1 MTGTMTDIP
10 GYTLLRPI
18 GRGGMASVY
27 LAVQQSLGREVALK
41 LLVPQQDADGSSAE
55 RFLREARIAASL
67 HHPNIVPIHDFGV
80 HEGTAYIAMAYET
93 GGTIAPLPG
102 EKLAPRDALRLVR
115 DVASALEYAHARGVV
130 HRDIKPENIL
140 RREDGGAMLS
150 DFGIA
155 RLIEGG
161 SVLTTEGTSVG
172 TPHYM
177 SPEQLRGDK
186 VDGRSDLYSLGVVLW
201 QLLTGE
207 LPYVGTDG
215 WAIGTQHLNADIPR
229 LPAALAHL
237 QPLVDALLAKKAESR
252 LQGGGELVQRIDA
265 LLSGQVTP
273 DTAPT
278 VAVQGARRRR
288 EDSEPAP
295 LNPSPVPP
303 GRVLG
308 FVAFALLVPLAFFG
322 WRQFVRTPHPR
333 PAAAAIAPPVA
344 AHAAPTAAV
353 ASTTSIAVLPLE
365 DLSVGHD
372 QGYFSDGMA
381 EELQSRL
388 AQVPGLMVAG
398 RTSSMSF
405 KGKEAT
411 IAQVGKAL
419 DVGNVLEG
427 SVRKDGERLRVTM
440 RLSNV
445 GTGYQTWTQ
454 TYDRKL
460 TDVFAVQDDIAGAVV
475 DTLKLKLLDSR
486 GAGGAARHVP
496 RFEVYDEYL
505 RGRQA
510 MMRDSQ
516 GDFEQARASFRKS
529 VALDPGYA
537 DAWSGLAMA
546 ESFVDGESDDPA
558 VAARGNARAIAA
570 AERALQL
577 DPQLGDA
584 YASRGFIRTRA
595 WDWDGAL
602 ADITKAVQLDPRD
615 GRNQLR
621 HAFLLS
627 ILGRL
632 PEAQAALEEG
642 ARADPLFTPL
652 WFWLARV
659 QAARG
664 NYAGARQVLNRT
676 LAIDPAFTAASGYLA
691 VVALL
696 EGDPAQARALFLA
709 ADRKVGVAM
718 ADYQLGHVAE
728 SRRELADALAAKP
741 PPDEYLQALGY
752 AGTGQHGRA
761 LDLLEQMV
769 ARHDSDSVAI
779 PFDPQFRGLHG
790 DPRFVALRVKMG
802 LPPH

>member
-1 MTGTMTDIP
+1 MTGTTLTDIP

-18 GRGGMASVY
+18 GRGGMASVF
-27 LAVQQSLGREVALK
+27 LALQQSLGREVALK
-41 LLVPQQDADGSSAE
+41 LLVAQQDADGSAAE

-115 DVASALEYAHARGVV
+115 DVAAALDYAHARGVV

-237 QPLVDALLAKKAESR
+237 QPLVDSLLAKKAEAR
-252 LQGGGELVQRIDA
+252 LQSGGELVQRIDA

-273 DTAPT
+273 NTAPT
-278 VAVQGARRRR
+278 VAVQAARRRR

-295 LNPSPVPP
+295 LNPAPVPP

-308 FVAFALLVPLAFFG
+308 FVAVALLVPIAFFG
-322 WRQFVRTPHPR
+322 WRQFVRTPHP
-333 PAAAAIAPPVA
+333 PAARTATSVAAVRAPAPVA
-344 AHAAPTAAV
+344 AVSA
-353 ASTTSIAVLPLE
+353 TSIAVLPLE
-365 DLSVGHD
+365 DLSVAHD

-388 AQVPGLMVAG
+388 AQVPGLSVAG
-398 RTSSMSF
+398 RTSSQSF
-405 KGKEAT
+405 KGKGAT

-427 SVRKDGERLRVTM
+427 SVRKDGARLRVTM

-445 GTGYQTWTQ
+445 ATGFQTWTQ

-475 DTLKLKLLDSR
+475 DTLKLKLLTPQ
-486 GAGGAARHVP
+486 GTGGVGKHVP
-496 RFEVYDEYL
+496 RFEVYDEFL

-510 MMRDSQ
+510 MMRDTAA
-516 GDFEQARASFRKS
+516 DFEQARASYRKT
-529 VALDPGYA
+529 VALDPDYA

-546 ESFVDGESDDPA
+546 ESFVDGESDDP
-558 VAARGNARAIAA
+558 VVSARGYAAGLAA

-584 YASRGFIRTRA
+584 YAARGYIRTCA
-595 WDWDGAL
+595 WDWDDAL

-621 HAFLLS
+621 HGFLLA

-642 ARADPLFTPL
+642 TRADPLLTPL
-652 WFWLARV
+652 WFWLGRV
-659 QAARG
+659 HAAQG
-664 NYAGARQVLNRT
+664 NYAAARQVLNRA
-676 LAIDPAFTAASGYLA
+676 LAIDPKFTAATGYLA
-691 VVALL
+691 TISLL
-696 EGDPAQARALFLA
+696 EGDAARARTQFLA
-709 ADRKVGVAM
+709 LDRKIGVAM
-718 ADYQLGHVAE
+718 ADYRLGHVAE
-728 SRRELADALAAKP
+728 ARRELADALAATP
-741 PPDEYLQALGY
+741 APDVYVQAIGY
-752 AGTGQHGRA
+752 AGTGQHDRA

-769 ARHDSDSVAI
+769 ARHDANALAI
-779 PFDPQFRGLHG
+779 PYDAQLRDLRG
-790 DPRFVALRVKMG
+790 DSRFAALLAKMG